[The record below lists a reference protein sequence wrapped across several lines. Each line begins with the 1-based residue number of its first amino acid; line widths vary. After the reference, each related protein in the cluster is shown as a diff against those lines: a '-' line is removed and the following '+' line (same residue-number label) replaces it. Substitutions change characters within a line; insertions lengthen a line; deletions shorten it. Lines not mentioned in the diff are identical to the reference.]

1 MRHDLE
7 ALKEKIL
14 IPEVWHR
21 LGLAGIP
28 DTSCHCP
35 WRDDHKASFSI
46 YEGGRRWKDHGNH
59 ECGDVIDFIA
69 RACGIDLAEAT
80 RRFIAMDGA
89 PAIVAT
95 QTRPRPAPTTSELR
109 LPALRSATAAEL
121 RAVAESR
128 RIDTEAVILA
138 HGLGTLRF
146 GDVCGSPCWILTDGA
161 GKIAEAR
168 RVDAKPFP
176 PIGTLPERKA
186 HTLKGSRKSWPVG
199 VAVLR
204 EMPEVR
210 TLLLVEGG
218 PDYLAALHFANRHE
232 RWNVL
237 PVAMLGRGTGAAID
251 AEALRLMAGR
261 RIRIYPHADAD
272 GGGKASA
279 EKWAAQL
286 HGVRCQVDFCEFDNL
301 TRRDGRP
308 VKDLND
314 AAEISPEQQPELS
327 DIIP

>member
-7 ALKEKIL
+7 ALKGRIF

-21 LGLAGIP
+21 LGFAGTP
-28 DTSCHCP
+28 ATTCRCP
-35 WRDDHKASFSI
+35 WRDDRNPSFSI
-46 YEGGRRWKDHGNH
+46 HDDGRRWKDFSTD
-59 ECGDVIDFIA
+59 ESGDVIDFIA
-69 RACGIDLAEAT
+69 RAGGIDLAEAT

-89 PAIVAT
+89 SAVVAART
-95 QTRPRPAPTTSELR
+95 RPAPTTSELR

-146 GDVCGSPCWILTDGA
+146 GDVCSSPCWILTDDA

-168 RVDAKPFP
+168 RVDGKPFP
-176 PIGTLPERKA
+176 PIGELPERKA

-218 PDYLAALHFANRHE
+218 PDYLAALHFANRRE

-237 PVAMLGRGTGAAID
+237 PIAMLGRGAGVAID

-261 RIRIYPHADAD
+261 RVRIYPHADAD

-286 HGVRCQVDFCEFDNL
+286 HGFRCQVDFFEFDNL
-301 TRRDGRP
+301 TRRDGCP

>member
-1 MRHDLE
+1 MRHNLE
-7 ALKEKIL
+7 ALKRRIL
-14 IPEVWHR
+14 IPEVWQR
-21 LGLAGIP
+21 LGFAGTP
-28 DTSCHCP
+28 ATTCRCP
-35 WRDDHKASFSI
+35 WREDHKPSFSI
-46 YEGGRRWKDHGNH
+46 HDEGRRWKDFSTDEG
-59 ECGDVIDFIA
+59 GDVIDFIA

-89 PAIVAT
+89 PATVAT

-146 GDVCGSPCWILTDGA
+146 GDVCGSPCWILTDDA

-168 RVDAKPFP
+168 RVDRKPFP
-176 PIGTLPERKA
+176 PIGTLPERKP
-186 HTLKGSRKSWPVG
+186 HTLRGSRKPWPVG

-237 PVAMLGRGTGAAID
+237 PIAMLGRGAGAAID

-261 RIRIYPHADAD
+261 RVRIYPHADAD
-272 GGGKASA
+272 GGGMISA
-279 EKWAAQL
+279 QKWAAQL
-286 HGVRCQVDFCEFDNL
+286 HCAGCQVDFFEFDNL
-301 TRRDGRP
+301 TRRDGCQ

-314 AAEISPEQQPELS
+314 ATEISPEQESELS
-327 DIIP
+327 DILP

>member
-14 IPEVWHR
+14 IPEVWKR
-21 LGLAGIP
+21 LGFSGIP
-28 DTSCHCP
+28 GTACRCP
-35 WRDDHKASFSI
+35 WRDDRKPSFSI
-46 YEGGRRWKDHGNH
+46 HNNGRRWKDFSTD
-59 ECGDVIDFIA
+59 ESGDVIDFIA
-69 RACGIDLAEAT
+69 RAGGIDLAEAT

-89 PAIVAT
+89 PATVAT
-95 QTRPRPAPTTSELR
+95 RTLPRLAQTASELR
-109 LPALRSATAAEL
+109 LPALRSATTADL
-121 RAVAESR
+121 HAVAESR

-146 GDVCGSPCWILTDGA
+146 GDVCGSPCWILTDDA

-168 RVDAKPFP
+168 RVDGKPFP
-176 PIGTLPERKA
+176 PIGELPERKA
-186 HTLKGSRKSWPVG
+186 HTLKGSRKAWPVG

-218 PDYLAALHFANRHE
+218 PDYLAALHFANRYE

-261 RIRIYPHADAD
+261 RVRIYPHADAD

-286 HGVRCQVDFCEFDNL
+286 HSVRCQVDFFEFDNL

-314 AAEISPEQQPELS
+314 ATEISPEQQPELS